1 MGSMGVRVY
10 VGVRGGGLEGDVSCC
25 DNLYYVFVVVV
36 FINLVCLFIIINLD
50 AFDVALIFL
59 FDFVLFCF

>member
-59 FDFVLFCF
+59 FVFVLFCF